1 MATPQP
7 DRTFELETV
16 NMDCADA
23 QAMADFYGRLL
34 GWTVTYR
41 NEDFIL
47 MENPAGGTGISF
59 QEEPWYQPPVWPE
72 QPGQLTKMIHLDIK
86 VDDLEAAVAQVL
98 AAGGRLAEHQPRS
111 DLRIVLDPAGHPL
124 CLGVE

>member
-1 MATPQP
+1 MATRQTGPS
-7 DRTFELETV
+7 FHLATV

-23 QAMADFYGRLL
+23 EAMADFYGRLL

-41 NEDFIL
+41 DDDFIL
-47 MENPAGGTGISF
+47 MENPAGGTGLSF
-59 QEEPWYQPPVWPE
+59 QRRAWYQPPVWPE

-86 VDDLEAAVAQVL
+86 VDDLDAALAHAL